1 MSAMPVVLNPM
12 EPASMM
18 VSASLAKVLSS
29 VVDDTARMQRTSM
42 GSWARKRARRRVLG
56 SALRD
61 SMWRRRL
68 EGFLSPRPD
77 KDRSS
82 MSLEAWVFPKALMRG
97 AFSTAYLS
105 LVGGDRI
112 MVSTSPAVTLSRA
125 ATTLVKS
132 AVMTGLRVWN

>member
-1 MSAMPVVLNPM
+1 MPAMPVVLNPM

-18 VSASLAKVLSS
+18 ASASLAKVLSS
-29 VVDDTARMQRTSM
+29 VVDDAARTRRTSM

-82 MSLEAWVFPKALMRG
+82 MSLEAWVFPKALMRA
-97 AFSTAYLS
+97 AFSAAYLS

-112 MVSTSPAVTLSRA
+112 MASTSPAVTLSRA
-125 ATTLVKS
+125 ATT
-132 AVMTGLRVWN
+132 

>member
-1 MSAMPVVLNPM
+1 MLAMPVVLNPM

-18 VSASLAKVLSS
+18 ASASLAKVLSS
-29 VVDDTARMQRTSM
+29 VVADAARTRHTSM

-82 MSLEAWVFPKALMRG
+82 MSLEAWVFPKALMRA
-97 AFSTAYLS
+97 AFSPAYLS
-105 LVGGDRI
+105 LVGGNRI
-112 MVSTSPAVTLSRA
+112 MASTSPAVTLSRA
-125 ATTLVKS
+125 ATT
-132 AVMTGLRVWN
+132 W